1 MAMPIE
7 KLVGIMRKNAA
18 AAAAAAASSGP
29 SGKKVTMAMR
39 REGMEKTSF
48 PVAPDVKVEKL
59 TVAGRDAE
67 WIRAPGVKDGYAI
80 LYLHGGGYV
89 MGSLNT
95 HRALAGEISR
105 AARAAVLLLDYRLAP
120 ENKFPAAVEDGVA
133 GFKFLLA
140 QGYAPE
146 KIAIGGDSAGGG
158 LTAATLVALRDEKSV
173 LPAAGVLI
181 SPWSDLTCTNPS
193 YKTRAEADPMIGGEG
208 GGGLDG
214 MSGLY
219 LQGASVVHPHASP
232 NFADLTGLPPLLI
245 HVGDAEVLLDDSI
258 RLHDKAKACG
268 VDSTLEV
275 WPKMIHVWHAFHPM
289 LDEGKQGI
297 ERIGEYLRG
306 KWGM

>member
-1 MAMPIE
+1 MGMPIE
-7 KLVGIMRKNAA
+7 KLVGILRKNNSAVGGGD
-18 AAAAAAASSGP
+18 SGGAKP
-29 SGKKVTMAMR
+29 GVAKM
-39 REGMEKTSF
+39 REGMEKTAF
-48 PVAPDVKVEKL
+48 PVAPDVKCEPLK
-59 TVAGRDAE
+59 VAGRDAE
-67 WIRAPGVKDGYAI
+67 WVRAPGIKEGYAI

-89 MGSLNT
+89 MGSINT
-95 HRALAGEISR
+95 HRSLAGELSR
-105 AARAAVLLLDYRLAP
+105 AAKAAVLLLDYRLAP

-133 GFKFLLA
+133 GFKYLLA
-140 QGYAPE
+140 QGYAPA

-158 LTAATLVALRDEKSV
+158 LTAATLVALRDEKSP

-181 SPWSDLTCTNPS
+181 SPWSDLTCSNPS
-193 YKTRAEADPMIGGEG
+193 YWTRAEADPMIAP
-208 GGGLDG
+208 GGLDG
-214 MSGLY
+214 MTALY
-219 LQGASVVHPHASP
+219 LGSTSAAHPHASP

-258 RLHDKAKACG
+258 RLHEKAKACG

-306 KWGM
+306 KWA

>member
-7 KLVGIMRKNAA
+7 KLVGILRKNN
-18 AAAAAAASSGP
+18 GGGGIGGGGG
-29 SGKKVTMAMR
+29 GKPGIAKL
-39 REGMEKTSF
+39 REGMEKTAF

-67 WIRAPGVKDGYAI
+67 WIKAPGVKEGYAI

-89 MGSLNT
+89 MGSPNT
-95 HRALAGEISR
+95 HRSLAGELSR
-105 AARAAVLLLDYRLAP
+105 AAKAAVLLLDYRLAP

-133 GFKFLLA
+133 GFKYLLA
-140 QGYAPE
+140 QGYAPA
-146 KIAIGGDSAGGG
+146 KTAIGGDSAGGG
-158 LTAATLVALRDEKSV
+158 LTAATLVALRDEKSAM
-173 LPAAGVLI
+173 PAAGVCI

-193 YKTRAEADPMIGGEG
+193 YKTRAAADPMVGGD
-208 GGGLDG
+208 GLDG
-214 MSGLY
+214 MTNLY
-219 LQGASVVHPHASP
+219 LQGANVVHPHASP

-258 RLHDKAKACG
+258 RLHEKAKACG

>member
-7 KLVGIMRKNAA
+7 KLVSIMRRNAE
-18 AAAAAAASSGP
+18 ASG
-29 SGKKVTMAMR
+29 GGLVGGKVTMAQR
-39 REGMEKTSF
+39 RAGMEKTSF
-48 PVAPDVKVEKL
+48 PVADDVKVEKL

-95 HRALAGEISR
+95 HRSLAGEISR
-105 AARAAVLLLDYRLAP
+105 AAKAAVLLLDYRLAP

-133 GFKFLLA
+133 GFKYLLA
-140 QGYAPE
+140 QGYAPA
-146 KIAIGGDSAGGG
+146 KTAIGGDSAGGG
-158 LTAATLVALRDEKSV
+158 LTAATLVALRDEKSP
-173 LPAAGVLI
+173 LPGAGVLI

-193 YKTRAEADPMIGGEG
+193 YKTRAEADPMIGGDD
-208 GGGLDG
+208 GLSG
-214 MSGLY
+214 MSNLY
-219 LQGASVVHPHASP
+219 LQGANVVHPHASP